1 LFISRLVARIFE
13 IYTFILLI
21 RIILSWIPLPRNPIL
36 DQIQKF
42 IYDIT
47 EPYLGIFRRLLPMAR
62 IGGGGIDFS
71 PIIGFF
77 VLGIIGNIVV
87 NILQQSGL

>member
-1 LFISRLVARIFE
+1 M
-13 IYTFILLI
+13 LLI
-21 RIILSWIPLPRNPIL
+21 RIILSWVPLPKNPIL

-42 IYDIT
+42 IYDLT
-47 EPYLGIFRRLLPMAR
+47 EPYLNIFRRILPTAK
-62 IGGGGIDFS
+62 IGGAGIDFS

-87 NILQQSGL
+87 DILRQSGL